1 MARKVDA
8 VTAVVKAMREA
19 DAMRR
24 VIISKGFKRP
34 DHTLRYTRRD
44 ADLWWCA
51 DSRRWI
57 CDIWKTSDGDR
68 VALVTRKAND
78 GLSVL
83 LKSFM

>member
-1 MARKVDA
+1 MARKADPVVA
-8 VTAVVKAMREA
+8 IVKAMREA

-34 DHTLRYTRRD
+34 DHTLRFTRRD
-44 ADLWWCA
+44 ADLLWCA
-51 DSRRWI
+51 DSQRWI

-68 VALVTRKAND
+68 VALVTRKANVS
-78 GLSVL
+78 LSIL